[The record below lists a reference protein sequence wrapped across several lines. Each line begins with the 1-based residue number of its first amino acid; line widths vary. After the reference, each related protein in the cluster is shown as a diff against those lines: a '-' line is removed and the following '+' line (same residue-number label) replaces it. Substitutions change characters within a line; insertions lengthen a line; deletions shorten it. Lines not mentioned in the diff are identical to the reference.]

1 MIFLDNRPQKIF
13 MFKSGFSTFFS
24 LKDRFPGPV
33 AGAKVILVASGP
45 LTNIAL
51 FLSVYTDLFHAIERI
66 VFMGGGI
73 GVGNRSAVAGS
84 STHFLR

>member
-33 AGAKVILVASGP
+33 LGTKATGSATTSDARAVTLQYRDDRVP
-45 LTNIAL
+45 TTL
-51 FLSVYTDLFHAIERI
+51 FVL
-66 VFMGGGI
+66 
-73 GVGNRSAVAGS
+73 
-84 STHFLR
+84 